1 MKARRKIIGTA
12 GVLLIAIA
20 AIGALS
26 SGCDN
31 RNPIN
36 PSQSRIKQVAELSIN
51 FNPPVL
57 TFSELLVLDT
67 VDVMIFAS
75 DEDGNGVDSLDISL
89 SRYPSYGIITTVQET
104 ETKGLYSAQYI
115 TSLQDTAGYTVSF
128 QARVGGVSNTVQ
140 YPVRFTSNISV
151 AQVAMNFNPSSVVVA
166 SPEEIDTA
174 LIELWVRDDD
184 GIGLDS
190 VRVQLLRSPNIG
202 TLVQPAYTENGYA
215 QAKYITEPTDTS
227 YAINFTAL
235 AGGVS
240 ISRSL
245 NVYYSPINVVSQV
258 SVNFDPPTLIIRSP
272 YRSDTALINIWV
284 RDASGAGIHGMP
296 VQISRSPNVGTIVP
310 PPPTDSGFTQA
321 KYITDPGVYEDVTI
335 TVTAGGVSVINTLD
349 VISQLLGEI
358 GAMNISLEKI
368 SLIAGGDDS
377 ARIYVSVSD
386 TANIPIGDNTTIF
399 ISNYG
404 PTPHRGTLS
413 SNSAPTL
420 NGVATFV
427 IRSPLALDTAL
438 VTEFDSLKAW
448 GISLSGETTYARAA
462 IGFIPGTA
470 STLQII
476 TLPTD
481 MVAGSGASQP
491 ILALARDANGNNV
504 INGTQI
510 NFRRQLTAS
519 NITALAMTNR
529 GVAQAIYTVGT
540 TAGTDFIRAFIPRG
554 NDTLWSQTVPLTV
567 RSAVGS
573 NITLTASDPTI
584 EIGGIATQII
594 ATLRDENNNPLSEG
608 YPVQFQITSAPA
620 VTGPE
625 APSFNYVPTA
635 DSIQWLVIDST
646 DVSGRASVAL
656 YSGTYAGT
664 VRIKATA
671 VDNPNV
677 FKEKVVVVIESGP
690 PANIIISSVGN
701 VHPEGEVYVGGV
713 TALVLDAFTNPVE
726 YNTAVHF
733 QVVPDSVAMI
743 GGNAF
748 TGGIVFDPDSGTV
761 ETVGVPGLAFTQI
774 SYTCTR
780 AFRQIRIVAQS
791 GALFDTSSYIV
802 LPIYAEGGR
811 IAVGA
816 DPGSIWITVPGRYD
830 TSEISAQLIDGIGC
844 AISEGIINFAA
855 QVAGELCGP
864 SVDTTDLSGWAYTK
878 FRISYEMI
886 PQTPPNPP
894 QVTAKVTAVLRGYP
908 NVKGEATIDCRR
920 P

>member
-1 MKARRKIIGTA
+1 MKAFRKATGSAGVTLPVVLAI
-12 GVLLIAIA
+12 GVLLA
-20 AIGALS
+20 
-26 SGCDN
+26 GCDN

-36 PSQSRIKQVAELSIN
+36 PSQSRVKQVAELTLN

-57 TFSELLVLDT
+57 TFSELMVLDT
-67 VDVMIFAS
+67 VDILIFAS
-75 DEDGNGVDSLDISL
+75 DENGNGVDSLDISL
-89 SRYPSYGIITTVQET
+89 SRTPNYGIVTSVVET
-104 ETKGLYSAQYI
+104 EVIGLYTAQYI
-115 TSLQDTAGYTVSF
+115 TGLQDTTGYTVSF
-128 QARVGGVSNTVQ
+128 QAKVGGVSNTVQ
-140 YPVRFTSNISV
+140 YAVRYTSNINVS
-151 AQVAMNFNPSSVVVA
+151 QVSMNFNPSSVVVT
-166 SPEEIDTA
+166 SPEAIDTA
-174 LIELWVRDDD
+174 LIDLWVRDNH

-190 VRVQLLRSPNIG
+190 VRVQVLRTPNIG
-202 TLVQPAYTENGYA
+202 TLIQPAYTVNGYA
-215 QAKYITEPTDTS
+215 QAQYITEPTDS
-227 YAINFTAL
+227 NYVINFTAL
-235 AGGVS
+235 AGGVTAN
-240 ISRSL
+240 RSL
-245 NVYYSPINVVSQV
+245 NIYYSPLNVVSQV

-296 VQISRSPNVGTIVP
+296 VQISRTPNVGTVVP
-310 PPPTDSGFTQA
+310 PAPTDSGFTQA

-335 TVTAGGVSVINTLD
+335 TVTAGGIAVIDTLD
-349 VISQLLGEI
+349 VVSQLLGEI
-358 GAMNISLEKI
+358 GSMSISLEKI

-448 GISLSGETTYARAA
+448 GISLSGETTYARSA
-462 IGFIPGTA
+462 IGFIPGSA

-476 TLPTD
+476 SMPSD
-481 MVAGSGASQP
+481 MVAGSGAAQT
-491 ILALARDANGNNV
+491 IRALARDANGNNV
-504 INGTQI
+504 INGTQV
-510 NFRRQLTAS
+510 NFRKQLATS
-519 NITALAMTNR
+519 NITALAMTTR
-529 GVAQAIYTVGT
+529 GVAEATYTVGT

-567 RSAVGS
+567 RSAIGS

-594 ATLRDENNNPLSEG
+594 ATLKDENNNPLSDG

-620 VTGPE
+620 VVGPE

-646 DVSGRASVAL
+646 DVYGRASVAL
-656 YSGTYAGT
+656 YSGTCAGT

-671 VDNPNV
+671 IDNPNV

-733 QVVPDSVAMI
+733 RVIPDSVAMI

-761 ETVGVPGLAFTQI
+761 ETIGVPGLAFTQI

-780 AFRQIRIVAQS
+780 AFRQIFIVAQS
-791 GALFDTSSYIV
+791 GSLFDTSSFIV

-830 TSEISAQLIDGIGC
+830 TSDISAQLIDGIGC
-844 AISEGIINFAA
+844 AISEGIINFSA

-894 QVTAKVTAVLRGYP
+894 QVTAKVSAVLRGYP